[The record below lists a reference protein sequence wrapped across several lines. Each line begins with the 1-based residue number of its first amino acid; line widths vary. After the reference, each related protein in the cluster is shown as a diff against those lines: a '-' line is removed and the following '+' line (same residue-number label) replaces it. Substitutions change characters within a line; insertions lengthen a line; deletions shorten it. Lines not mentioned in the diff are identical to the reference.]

1 MTNENDKPVRFLLL
15 ALPEASPAVLYGIY
29 EVLSSIGTVWTEL
42 TGQVEPGRAVE
53 VKVVGEQAGT
63 IPTALGFPITA
74 EFGLAEAGQAD
85 VVIVPDLAISKD
97 EDPRDR
103 WPAVRSWLVAQARGG
118 ACITSVCSGSVLLAT
133 SGLLDGKEATTH
145 WAFTDLFRRF
155 FPKVLLR
162 SERVLCP
169 AGDGHMVVTSGG
181 SAAWSDLVL
190 YLIARFVGRAR
201 AVHAAKVFLLG
212 DHSDGQL
219 PFSAMIRPHHHEDAV
234 IDRCQSWIAEN
245 YSVSRPVERMI
256 EHSGLSARTF
266 KRRFRAATGYT
277 PLDYVQLVRI
287 EEAKQLLET
296 TDLPIDTVS
305 SEIGYEDPAFFRRLF
320 RRHAGIT
327 PSRYRQRFRVSLG

>member
-1 MTNENDKPVRFLLL
+1 MANKNDKPVRFLIL
-15 ALPEASPAVLYGIY
+15 ALPEASPAVLYGLY
-29 EVLSSIGTVWTEL
+29 EVLASVGVVWTEL
-42 TGQVEPGRAVE
+42 TGQLEPGRAVE
-53 VKVVGEQAGT
+53 VTVVGEHVGT
-63 IPTALGFPITA
+63 IPTALGFPVIA
-74 EFGLAEAGQAD
+74 ECGLIEAGQAD

-97 EDPRDR
+97 ADPSGL
-103 WPAVRSWLVAQARGG
+103 WPAARSWLVAQARGG
-118 ACITSVCSGSVLLAT
+118 ACMTSVCSGSVLLAT

-155 FPKVLLR
+155 FPKVLLHP
-162 SERVLCP
+162 ERVLCP

-181 SAAWSDLVL
+181 AAAWSDLAL
-190 YLIARFVGRAR
+190 YLIARFAGRAR

-219 PFSAMIRPHHHEDAV
+219 PFSTMIRPHHHEDAV
-234 IDRCQSWIAEN
+234 IDRCQSWIGEN
-245 YSVSRPVERMI
+245 YTVSRPVERMI
-256 EHSGLSARTF
+256 EHSGLPSRTF

-296 TDLPIDTVS
+296 SDLSIDTVS
-305 SEIGYEDPAFFRRLF
+305 VEIGYEDPAFFRRLF

-327 PSRYRQRFRVSLG
+327 PSRYRQRFRVFLG